1 LTTFFFVR
9 HAVTSHTGH
18 KLSGRLAGIPLTDEG
33 RQQAETVAEKLSE
46 IPFKAVFTSPIDRTL
61 ETARVIAR
69 RQGLKVQTA
78 EGFTEVEFGKWTDKS
93 FKVLRRTKLWSQVQ
107 RFPSGT
113 RFPEGESF
121 LDVQARA
128 IAEVDRLR
136 AEHPKDVICCVSHA
150 DVIKLIV
157 SYYLGVHMDLFQRMD
172 IGPASVSVVAVG
184 EPGPRVLTVNS
195 TGDGFRAQGPL
206 PEQLRGGGDKR
217 DGSRSRVR
225 QKKKAI

>member
-1 LTTFFFVR
+1 MTTFFFVR

-33 RQQAETVAEKLSE
+33 RQQAEAVGENLSGV
-46 IPFKAVFTSPIDRTL
+46 PFKAVYSSPIDRTM
-61 ETARVIAR
+61 ETARTIAR
-69 RQGLKVQTA
+69 KQGLKVQTA

-93 FKVLRRTKLWSQVQ
+93 FKVLRRTKLWGSVQ
-107 RFPSGT
+107 KFPSGT

-121 LDVQARA
+121 LDVQTRA

-136 AEHPKDVICCVSHA
+136 AQHPKDVICCVSHA

-184 EPGPRVLTVNS
+184 ESGPRVLTVNS

-206 PEQLRGGGDKR
+206 PEQLKSAASKR
-217 DGSRSRVR
+217 DGSRTRGRS
-225 QKKKAI
+225 KKMTA